1 MTRKLGNSKALNKIS
16 KGDFSMGTQTK
27 MNSIDS
33 INWPRW
39 GFHMLNGDQSK
50 PCMEQVGS
58 MNAHLKLQRYLDRQK
73 ATS

>member
-27 MNSIDS
+27 MNSIGS

-50 PCMEQVGS
+50 PRKEQVGS
-58 MNAHLKLQRYLDRQK
+58 MNAH
-73 ATS
+73 